1 MGIIFL
7 FIKMAKKA
15 QVADKDKGKGA
26 SKSAQG
32 AKKTGGKAKKKSWT
46 KVKVKDKLN
55 NEVFL
60 DQKRFEK
67 LCSEIPKILCVTRAI
82 LCEKFKINGSVARY
96 LISHL
101 LKENLLRP
109 MGEQRSNFNLC
120 RGVQAKSVAEK
131 LAEEE
136 AAAAA
141 KKAKA

>member
-1 MGIIFL
+1 MNL
-7 FIKMAKKA
+7 KQAKKA

-26 SKSAQG
+26 SKAAQA
-32 AKKTGGKAKKKSWT
+32 AKGGPKKGKAKKKSWT

-60 DQKRFEK
+60 DQKRYEK

-82 LCEKFKINGSVARY
+82 LCEKFKINGSVARF
-96 LISHL
+96 LISDL
-101 LKENLLRP
+101 TAKNMLEPR
-109 MGEQRSNFNLC
+109 GEQKANFGLL
-120 RGVQAKSVAEK
+120 RGVQSKSAAEK

-141 KKAKA
+141 KKAK

>member
-1 MGIIFL
+1 MT
-7 FIKMAKKA
+7 IKFVQAKKA

-60 DQKRFEK
+60 DQKRYEK

-82 LCEKFKINGSVARY
+82 LCEKFKINGAVARFIIND
-96 LISHL
+96 LTA
-101 LKENLLRP
+101 KNLLEPR
-109 MGEQRSNFNLC
+109 GEQKANFGLL
-120 RGVQAKSVAEK
+120 RGVQSKSAAEK
-131 LAEEE
+131 IAEEE

-141 KKAKA
+141 KKAKAK

>member
-1 MGIIFL
+1 MTIIL
-7 FIKMAKKA
+7 QAKKA

-60 DQKRFEK
+60 DQKRYEK

-82 LCEKFKINGSVARY
+82 LCEKFKINGAVARFIIND
-96 LISHL
+96 LT
-101 LKENLLRP
+101 
-109 MGEQRSNFNLC
+109 
-120 RGVQAKSVAEK
+120 AKNYC
-131 LAEEE
+131 
-136 AAAAA
+136 
-141 KKAKA
+141 